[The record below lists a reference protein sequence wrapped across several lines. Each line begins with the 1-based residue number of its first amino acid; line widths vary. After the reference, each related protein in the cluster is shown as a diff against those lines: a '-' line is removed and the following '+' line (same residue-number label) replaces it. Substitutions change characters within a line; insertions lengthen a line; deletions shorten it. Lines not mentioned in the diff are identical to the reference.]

1 MPSSSTLEISSK
13 SYNLVFLIRKR
24 DWVEF
29 KDVYILFSII
39 TDHLK
44 RCFKDLFD
52 DFSQWT
58 SGFLRKWENPCKC
71 TNGWLSFYN
80 CTLTKYYNLPITKQ
94 VVTTYNSLIDYVLM
108 WSGVNVI
115 VINPLLTFFLLSFFY
130 YSNRS
135 KLPDSQVFPPPCSPI
150 GYQ

>member
-58 SGFLRKWENPCKC
+58 SGFLRK
-71 TNGWLSFYN
+71 
-80 CTLTKYYNLPITKQ
+80 
-94 VVTTYNSLIDYVLM
+94 
-108 WSGVNVI
+108 
-115 VINPLLTFFLLSFFY
+115 
-130 YSNRS
+130 
-135 KLPDSQVFPPPCSPI
+135 
-150 GYQ
+150 